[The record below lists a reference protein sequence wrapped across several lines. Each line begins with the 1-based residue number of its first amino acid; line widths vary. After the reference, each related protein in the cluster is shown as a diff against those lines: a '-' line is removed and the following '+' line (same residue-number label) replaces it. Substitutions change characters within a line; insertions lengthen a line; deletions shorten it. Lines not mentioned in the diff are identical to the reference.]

1 MRFVDIPG
9 VFWRVGKGRFICGFL
24 IFLVSSVVLKRV
36 ELRFRDMSG
45 VFCCVE
51 NGRIMCDL
59 LIFLM
64 PSGVLKKVE

>member
-1 MRFVDIPG
+1 VRVVDIPG
-9 VFWRVGKGRFICGFL
+9 VFWRVEKGRFICDFR
-24 IFLVSSVVLKRV
+24 IFLVLSVVLKRV

-51 NGRIMCDL
+51 KGRIMCDL